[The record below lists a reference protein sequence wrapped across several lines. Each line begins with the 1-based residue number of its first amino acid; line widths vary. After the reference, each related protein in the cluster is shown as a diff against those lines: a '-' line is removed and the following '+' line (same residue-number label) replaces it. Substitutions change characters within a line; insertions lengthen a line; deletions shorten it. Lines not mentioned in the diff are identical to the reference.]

1 MEVPR
6 QPGYCQ
12 SNGTTFGGAC
22 DCVDSWTTT
31 NGSIRDKGFKH
42 WEFTFDMN
50 NLLDADPPF
59 SDDETQG
66 YDFTQSNPVGRF
78 FYGRVKYAF

>member
-1 MEVPR
+1 M
-6 QPGYCQ
+6 
-12 SNGTTFGGAC
+12 
-22 DCVDSWTTT
+22 
-31 NGSIRDKGFKH
+31 DK
-42 WEFTFDMN
+42 
-50 NLLDADPPF
+50 DPPF